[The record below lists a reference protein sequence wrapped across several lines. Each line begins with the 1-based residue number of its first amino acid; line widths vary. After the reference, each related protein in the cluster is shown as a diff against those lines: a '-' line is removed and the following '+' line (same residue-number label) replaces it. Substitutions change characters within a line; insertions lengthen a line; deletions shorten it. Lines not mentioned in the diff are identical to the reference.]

1 VLQNPKKAKNPV
13 PTHLK
18 MSKTHLIGHA
28 KLTHQKIN
36 APKSVVF
43 RHNNNKKERKI
54 HGKHDL
60 SALRLSI
67 CSVCSELGTL

>member
-1 VLQNPKKAKNPV
+1 
-13 PTHLK
+13 

-36 APKSVVF
+36 AKSVVF
-43 RHNNNKKERKI
+43 GHNNNKKEGKI

-67 CSVCSELGTL
+67 CSVCSELGTF